1 MRGTVRRLIAL
12 SFLVAALWPA
22 AASAADPGSVDVV
35 VLNGPMDGR
44 LLSFAMDAIRGSD
57 ASLVVLQVDV
67 SAVLDADA
75 TDLLALLAD
84 PPVPVAVWVGPAP
97 GVAHGLAA
105 LLPAVAEIGGAAQ
118 GTSIG
123 WASPLIAGGPDDT
136 ERIMGIV
143 PDFPEDAI
151 SGTIVVGDPVPGLVD
166 LVQPSI
172 GQFIVALDGMT
183 VRVGDGTVTLA
194 TATHDVVD
202 GVDSVT
208 PSGDVRFI
216 EPGLIDRTLRLGA
229 RPETAFFFLV
239 LGLTLAIFEFYSAGP
254 GIAATVG
261 VACLGIAGYGLAVL
275 PVWWPGVA
283 AVLAGLLL
291 YVVEFQR
298 NDLGWMSI
306 LGTLLIGFGGLRFVD
321 AAPQM
326 IPMWWVVLIV
336 VIGTALFFVF
346 AMTTVVRARFS
357 TQTIG
362 REHLIGRRGVAL
374 GPIAPEGIVRID
386 DAEWRARSTRVSGI
400 ETGDTVV
407 VAGIDGITLQV
418 DKAPTE
424 LP

>member
-1 MRGTVRRLIAL
+1 VRRLIAL
-12 SFLVAALWPA
+12 PLLVAALWPA
-22 AASAADPGSVDVV
+22 TAAASDQGSVDVV

-44 LLSFAMDAIRGSD
+44 LLSFAMDAIRDSD

-67 SAVLDADA
+67 SAVLDGDA
-75 TDLLALLAD
+75 TDLLALLSD

-118 GTSIG
+118 GTEIG
-123 WASPLIAGGPDDT
+123 WASPLVAGGADDAD
-136 ERIMGIV
+136 RIRGIA
-143 PDFPEDAI
+143 PEFPEEAI
-151 SGTIVVGDPVPGLVD
+151 DGTIVVSDPVPGLLDV
-166 LVQPSI
+166 VEPSI
-172 GQFIVALDGMT
+172 GQFIVALDGMS
-183 VRVGDGTVTLA
+183 VRVGDTSVTLS
-194 TATHDVVD
+194 TATHEVVD

-216 EPGLIDRTLRLGA
+216 EPGLLDRMLRLGV

-239 LGLTLAIFEFYSAGP
+239 LGLTLAVFEFYSAGP
-254 GIAATVG
+254 GIAAAVG

-283 AVLAGLLL
+283 AVGLGMAL

-298 NDLGWMSI
+298 NDLAWMSV

-326 IPMWWVVLIV
+326 VPMWWVVLIV

-362 REHLIGRRGVAL
+362 REHLIGKVGEAL
-374 GPIAPEGIVRID
+374 GPIAPDGIVRID
-386 DAEWRARSTRVSGI
+386 DAEWQARSTRVSGI
-400 ETGDTVV
+400 GAGDRVV
-407 VAGIDGITLQV
+407 VAGVDGITLQV
-418 DKAPTE
+418 DKAPDE